1 MNPVDSVMDLRQF
14 LLDAPETCFYTS
26 YDLIL
31 TAADGS
37 KHQLADFYEIGD
49 VADVTTGGCSLE
61 MVNGCR
67 RHKQK
72 ASKMVNGEAHFH
84 TLSFFYNF

>member
-31 TAADGS
+31 TAADGT

-61 MVNGCR
+61 MISGNF
-67 RHKQK
+67 
-72 ASKMVNGEAHFH
+72 HFCFCFK
-84 TLSFFYNF
+84 LYKSLQSLFGI